1 MKHKQRNWNELVNK
15 MNDKK
20 QYEVL
25 QRASLFLE
33 KHLRESR
40 VAELLLQHHLDIP
53 RTAFFMN
60 MREVIPD
67 SIYEAFME
75 DVRKHA
81 ETGVPIQHLMGYEEF
96 YGRRF
101 SVDKHVLIP
110 RPETEELVQTV
121 IKAVEK
127 SSSDSIRIVDVG
139 TGSGVIAIT
148 LALELENA
156 EVLGIDI
163 SPEALEI
170 AKKNATQLDAKVK
183 FRQGDFL
190 QPLLDEKIKADII
203 VSNPPYIA
211 ETERDAL
218 SDTVKNYDPELA
230 LFAEDNGLAAYKEI
244 IKQAKDALHPNGLL
258 AFEIG
263 HTQGTAIKQLVL
275 ERYPQSDVD
284 IIEDINK
291 KERIILAKI

>member
-1 MKHKQRNWNELVNK
+1 VNK

-33 KHLRESR
+33 KNLRESR

-127 SSSDSIRIVDVG
+127 SASDSIRIVDVG

-148 LALELENA
+148 LALELENV
-156 EVLGIDI
+156 EVIGVDI
-163 SPEALEI
+163 SPEALEV
-170 AKKNATQLDAKVK
+170 AKKNAAQLDAKVK

-190 QPLLDEKIKADII
+190 QPLLDEKEKVHII

-211 ETERDAL
+211 EAERDAL

-230 LFAEDNGLAAYKEI
+230 LFSGDNGLAAYKEI
-244 IKQAKDALHPNGLL
+244 IKQAKDTLHPGGLL

-263 HTQGTAIKQLVL
+263 HTQGTAINKLII
-275 ERYPQSDVD
+275 ERYPQSVVD